1 MVLDLE
7 KFTWT
12 DGKTPVSAV
21 ELNARFWA
29 IVRRLHALETL
40 SINWEAAVAEVQN
53 HGLARI
59 NEAVVPLLEMLR
71 GDLAALVDQGRL
83 DLGALVDQGRLDLAA
98 LETRGDTALTGWTTD
113 VNALLAHGYD
123 TVASLQ
129 TQLDARLAGFCPLDD
144 QGLVPLERI
153 PVGAT
158 WHVGMI
164 LMWSGAAD
172 AVPTGWA
179 LCNGENGTPDLRDR
193 FIVGAGNTYAVGATG
208 GAATHTHT
216 ASTGAHTLTQAQ
228 MPAHA
233 HTFQAWRNVASYV
246 VAAGSHANIQTG
258 TFSTSTEGGGGS
270 HSHTATVNEA
280 SSLPPFY
287 ALALI
292 MKV

>member
-12 DGKTPVSAV
+12 DGKTPVSAA

-29 IVRRLHALETL
+29 IVRRLHALENL
-40 SINWEAAVAEVQN
+40 SVSWADAVAQVQN

-59 NEAVVPLLEMLR
+59 NEAVLPLLEMLR

-216 ASTGAHTLTQAQ
+216 ASTGQTTLTTNQIPSHNHGISMGYTSSDQ
-228 MPAHA
+228 G
-233 HTFQAWRNVASYV
+233 YV
-246 VAAGSHANIQTG
+246 
-258 TFSTSTEGGGGS
+258 GGGTNTNWGTLYTQYSGGGAS
-270 HSHTATVNEA
+270 HNHTATVNES
-280 SSLPPFY
+280 SSLPLFY
-287 ALALI
+287 ALAFI